1 MMRQNNNNDFG
12 DRDFGKH
19 DDFDFNWDKQHNF
32 DWNKHD
38 DFDFD
43 WNKQH
48 DNFDWCESP
57 YYPYYPYYPYPDSGC
72 WEYPYGCEYPYYP
85 YRDSGCWEYPY
96 GCEYPYPYESE
107 DHFVDM
113 GGF

>member
-1 MMRQNNNNDFG
+1 MMKQNNNIDFG

-19 DDFDFNWDKQHNF
+19 DFDF

-72 WEYPYGCEYPYYP
+72 WDFP
-85 YRDSGCWEYPY
+85 PY
-96 GCEYPYPYESE
+96 GCEYPYPYECE
-107 DHFVDM
+107 DHFMDM

>member
-1 MMRQNNNNDFG
+1 MMKQNNHSDFG
-12 DRDFGKH
+12 
-19 DDFDFNWDKQHNF
+19 
-32 DWNKHD
+32 KHD

-48 DNFDWCESP
+48 DDFDWNKYDDFDWNKHHDNFDWCESP
-57 YYPYYPYYPYPDSGC
+57 YPYYPYYPYPYPDSGC
-72 WEYPYGCEYPYYP
+72 WEFP
-85 YRDSGCWEYPY
+85 PY

-107 DHFVDM
+107 DHFMDM